1 MKKRISF
8 ATIIFI
14 GLSALISISALF
26 RIFELKGVILDLLFT
41 FLTLTIAGILTL
53 GTSEMLERKNK
64 IAIISLSLLGIS
76 TLLVVLCY
84 WTNLD
89 SSEAY
94 LKTTLVTSTLS
105 IYFNLISSNILKMGK
120 SKKVIQG
127 ISYICYSVVALYLI
141 LIFLDAISLNGTNL
155 KIFILFIIL
164 SFVALCVLTVLSK
177 KSLYEDFVTKEY
189 IKITKEEYED
199 LLNKKA
205 QLENLLKEGV
215 KND

>member
-94 LKTTLVTSTLS
+94 LKTTLVASTLS
-105 IYFNLISSNILKMGK
+105 IYFNLISYSGDLIVQIY
-120 SKKVIQG
+120 KKRVI
-127 ISYICYSVVALYLI
+127 ICTKKQCLLTLHS
-141 LIFLDAISLNGTNL
+141 TKNL
-155 KIFILFIIL
+155 KR
-164 SFVALCVLTVLSK
+164 
-177 KSLYEDFVTKEY
+177 
-189 IKITKEEYED
+189 
-199 LLNKKA
+199 
-205 QLENLLKEGV
+205 
-215 KND
+215 